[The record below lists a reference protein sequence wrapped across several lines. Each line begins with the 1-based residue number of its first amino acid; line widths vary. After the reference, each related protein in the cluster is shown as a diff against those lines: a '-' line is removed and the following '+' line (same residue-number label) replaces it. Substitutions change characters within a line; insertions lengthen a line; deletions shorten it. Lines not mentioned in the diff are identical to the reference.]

1 MSNRP
6 KRLEVKRN
14 INNRFLHQT
23 NLVCMSDKACPALK
37 GNLCLTKKL
46 LFLTRS
52 YGYTYK
58 CRRQDVAERGK
69 DAEVKRGANAGGPL
83 FLFLFRARACF
94 ERFKKE
100 LSCKF
105 ISKNNS
111 KVLLFYFLL
120 EFTGVFKFLFK
131 KSKIRFFLF
140 NSCSPVKLCPAFSK

>member
-14 INNRFLHQT
+14 LNNRFLHQT
-23 NLVCMSDKACPALK
+23 NLVCMSDNLCPALK

-69 DAEVKRGANAGGPL
+69 DAEVKRGAKQEAPFFYSL
-83 FLFLFRARACF
+83 SLV
-94 ERFKKE
+94 E
-100 LSCKF
+100 LVSS
-105 ISKNNS
+105 ISK
-111 KVLLFYFLL
+111 
-120 EFTGVFKFLFK
+120 
-131 KSKIRFFLF
+131 I
-140 NSCSPVKLCPAFSK
+140 PKLHLKL